1 MAGSGIQTVCRHMS
15 YSAANRQRGTTRPS
29 MSGEAVAVL
38 WGAAVIVAWS
48 GVCWSLGA
56 LWEWH
61 RENK

>member
-1 MAGSGIQTVCRHMS
+1 MF
-15 YSAANRQRGTTRPS
+15 YSAANRQRETTRLN

>member
-1 MAGSGIQTVCRHMS
+1 MS
-15 YSAANRQRGTTRPS
+15 YSDSNKPLETTRLN

-48 GVCWSLGA
+48 GVCWTLGA

>member
-1 MAGSGIQTVCRHMS
+1 MFYSGV
-15 YSAANRQRGTTRPS
+15 NKQREKTRLS
-29 MSGEAVAVL
+29 MSGEAVAAL

>member
-1 MAGSGIQTVCRHMS
+1 MF
-15 YSAANRQRGTTRPS
+15 YSASNRPLEKTRLS

-56 LWEWH
+56 LWEWK
-61 RENK
+61 RENR